1 MRKENDVEV
10 EVVKGGL
17 LELSVEVDGEK
28 VIETN
33 RLWYPLPGSL
43 AKRTREFL
51 TQTEIS
57 AVEVNYGPPLE
68 WACLKSRRSNLEKV
82 STGSGSDLV
91 QCGSK

>member
-43 AKRTREFL
+43 AKRALEFL
-51 TQTEIS
+51 TKTE
-57 AVEVNYGPPLE
+57 NRL
-68 WACLKSRRSNLEKV
+68 R
-82 STGSGSDLV
+82 
-91 QCGSK
+91 